1 MNDIERST
9 AQLIKTTRI
18 LYKATERRIRA
29 ENAYKTAKLIGADD
43 GTIKGSNEE
52 KRDLSMAQ
60 VHPDLTAEYEQA
72 KAAERKATL
81 DEKLARLHLQ
91 EQRDNLRLLELQ
103 ANLGA
108 DMPPDLD
115 ESLPY

>member
-1 MNDIERST
+1 MNEIERASK
-9 AQLIKTTRI
+9 QLIKATRI
-18 LYKATERRIRA
+18 LYKTVEHRIKV
-29 ENAYKTAKLIGADD
+29 ENMYKTTLLLGEED
-43 GTIKGSNEE
+43 GSVKGSNPE
-52 KRDLSMAQ
+52 KRAMSMAQ